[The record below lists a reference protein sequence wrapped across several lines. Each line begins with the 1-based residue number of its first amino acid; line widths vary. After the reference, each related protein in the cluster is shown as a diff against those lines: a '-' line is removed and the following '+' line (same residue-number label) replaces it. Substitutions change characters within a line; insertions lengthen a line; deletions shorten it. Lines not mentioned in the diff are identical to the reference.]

1 MRRTSWRIVWLLV
14 GLGLLVWVVWRAD
27 PAKAAAAML
36 DAFAHPGLLAGA
48 VGLFAAT
55 LVGFFL
61 KWHLMSR
68 LAGAPVDARQ
78 SLRLFS
84 TLYLVGTFTPG
95 RAGELVVPLLM
106 RGGGQLTGVALVNR
120 LLESLWTV
128 FAALLAAW
136 MIFRGDPR
144 SSHLWVLLV
153 ILAAFVVA
161 AVILSRR
168 RLTAGLVGFGRACL
182 TPFRRW
188 APVAWLLR
196 LEEKH
201 AHGLEQFYDANERIL
216 RPVPVLL
223 VSLLLA
229 AIWLMMILA
238 NWLLIHAVVPD
249 SGVTFGTVF
258 AVMVVGAAAMFLSP
272 IPGGVGLSEFTSVA
286 LFGYLGYPQPEFV
299 SFLLLARLIL
309 YATVGVL
316 YVVGRVAGRALPG
329 AAVPAGAAPHDA
341 GA

>member
-1 MRRTSWRIVWLLV
+1 VRRKFWQIVWLLV
-14 GLGLLVWVVWRAD
+14 GLALLAWVVWWAD
-27 PAKAAAAML
+27 PLKTAAAML

-55 LVGFFL
+55 LVGFFV

-68 LAGAPVDARQ
+68 LAGVPVDARQ

-128 FAALLAAW
+128 FAAVLAAW

-153 ILAAFVVA
+153 ILAAFVVV

-168 RLTAGLVGFGRACL
+168 RLTAGLVGLVRACL
-182 TPFRRW
+182 APFRRLP
-188 APVAWLLR
+188 PVAWLLR

-258 AVMVVGAAAMFLSP
+258 TVMVVGAAAMFLSP

-286 LFGYLGYPQPEFV
+286 LFSYLGYPQPEFV
-299 SFLLLARLIL
+299 SFLLLSRLIL
-309 YATVGVL
+309 YAAVGLL
-316 YVVGRVAGRALPG
+316 YLVGQVAGRALPG

>member
-128 FAALLAAW
+128 FAAVLAAW

-153 ILAAFVVA
+153 ILAAFVVV

-168 RLTAGLVGFGRACL
+168 RLTAGLIALVGACL
-182 TPFRRW
+182 APFRRFRS
-188 APVAWLLR
+188 AAWLLR

-201 AHGLEQFYDANERIL
+201 ARGIEQFYDANERIL
-216 RPVPVLL
+216 RPGPVLL

>member
-1 MRRTSWRIVWLLV
+1 MKRNRWRILWLLV
-14 GLGLLVWVVWRAD
+14 GLALLAWVVWRAD

-55 LVGFFL
+55 LVGFFI

-95 RAGELVVPLLM
+95 RAGELVVPMLM

-120 LLESLWTV
+120 VLESLWTV
-128 FAALLAAW
+128 FAAALAAW
-136 MIFRGDPR
+136 MIFRGDPTR
-144 SSHLWVLLV
+144 SGRLWILLV

-168 RLTAGLVGFGRACL
+168 RLTAGLVGLVRACL
-182 TPFRRW
+182 APFRRL

-216 RPVPVLL
+216 RPAPVLL

-238 NWLLIHAVVPD
+238 NWLLVSAVVPP
-249 SGVTFGTVF
+249 GEKEITFLVVF

-309 YATVGVL
+309 YAMVGVL
-316 YVVGRVAGRALPG
+316 YVVGQVAGRALPG
-329 AAVPAGAAPHDA
+329 AAVPAGAAPHD
-341 GA
+341 

>member
-1 MRRTSWRIVWLLV
+1 V
-14 GLGLLVWVVWRAD
+14 GLGLLAWVVWRAD

-36 DAFAHPGLLAGA
+36 TAFAHPGLLSGA
-48 VGLFAAT
+48 LALFVAT
-55 LVGFFL
+55 LVGFFV
-61 KWHLMSR
+61 KWHMMSR

-78 SLRLFS
+78 SLHLFS

-106 RGGGQLTGVALVNR
+106 RGGGPLTSVALVNR

-128 FAALLAAW
+128 FAAVLAAW

-144 SSHLWVLLV
+144 SGRLWILLV
-153 ILAAFVVA
+153 VLAAFVVA

-168 RLTAGLVGFGRACL
+168 RLTAGLIALGRACL
-182 TPFRRW
+182 APFRRFRS
-188 APVAWLLR
+188 AAWLLR

-201 AHGLEQFYDANERIL
+201 ARGIEQFYDANERVL
-216 RPVPVLL
+216 RPGPVLL
-223 VSLLLA
+223 FCLLMA

-238 NWLLIHAVVPD
+238 NWLLVCAVVPP
-249 SGVTFGTVF
+249 GEKEITFLVVF
-258 AVMVVGAAAMFLSP
+258 TVMVVGAAAMFLSP

-299 SFLLLARLIL
+299 SFLLLSRLIL

-316 YVVGRVAGRALPG
+316 YVVGQVAGRPLPE
-329 AAVPAGAAPHDA
+329 AAS
-341 GA
+341 

>member
-1 MRRTSWRIVWLLV
+1 VKRTSWRIAWLLV
-14 GLGLLVWVVWRAD
+14 GLGLLAWVVWRAD
-27 PAKAAAAML
+27 PAKAAGAML
-36 DAFAHPGLLAGA
+36 AAFAHPGLLAGA
-48 VGLFAAT
+48 MGLFAAT
-55 LVGFFL
+55 LVGFFV

-68 LAGAPVDARQ
+68 LAGVPVDARQ

-106 RGGGQLTGVALVNR
+106 RGGGPLTSVALVNR

-128 FAALLAAW
+128 FAAVLAAW

-144 SSHLWVLLV
+144 SSRLWILLV
-153 ILAAFVVA
+153 VLAAFVVA

-168 RLTAGLVGFGRACL
+168 RLTAGLIALVRACL
-182 TPFRRW
+182 APFRRFRS
-188 APVAWLLR
+188 AAWLLR

-201 AHGLEQFYDANERIL
+201 ARGIEQFYDANERVL
-216 RPVPVLL
+216 RPGPVLL
-223 VSLLLA
+223 FCLLMA

-238 NWLLIHAVVPD
+238 NWLLVCAVVPP
-249 SGVTFGTVF
+249 GEKEITFLVVF
-258 AVMVVGAAAMFLSP
+258 TVMVVGAAAMFLSP

-299 SFLLLARLIL
+299 SFLLLSRLIL

-316 YVVGRVAGRALPG
+316 YVVGQVAGRAIPG
-329 AAVPAGAAPHDA
+329 AAPAALSDRGT
-341 GA
+341 

>member
-1 MRRTSWRIVWLLV
+1 VRRKFWQIVWLLV
-14 GLGLLVWVVWRAD
+14 GLALLAWVVWWAD
-27 PAKAAAAML
+27 PLKTAAAML

-55 LVGFFL
+55 LVGFFV

-68 LAGAPVDARQ
+68 LAGVPVDTRQ

-128 FAALLAAW
+128 FAAVLAAW

-153 ILAAFVVA
+153 ILAAFVVV

-168 RLTAGLVGFGRACL
+168 RLTAGLVGLVRACL
-182 TPFRRW
+182 APFRRLP
-188 APVAWLLR
+188 PVAWLLR

-258 AVMVVGAAAMFLSP
+258 TVMVVGAAAMFLSP

-286 LFGYLGYPQPEFV
+286 LFSYLGYPQPEFV
-299 SFLLLARLIL
+299 SFLLLSRLIL
-309 YATVGVL
+309 YAAVGLL
-316 YVVGRVAGRALPG
+316 YLVGQVAGRALPG

>member
-1 MRRTSWRIVWLLV
+1 VKRTSWRIAWLLV
-14 GLGLLVWVVWRAD
+14 GLSLLAWVIWRAD
-27 PAKAAAAML
+27 PVNAAAAML

-68 LAGAPVDARQ
+68 VAGAPVDARQ

-120 LLESLWTV
+120 VLESLWTI
-128 FAALLAAW
+128 FAAILAAW

-144 SSHLWVLLV
+144 SGRLWVLMV
-153 ILAAFVVA
+153 ILAAFVA
-161 AVILSRR
+161 IAVILSRR
-168 RLTAGLVGFGRACL
+168 RLTAGLVGLGRACL
-182 TPFRRW
+182 APFHRW

-201 AHGLEQFYDANERIL
+201 SHGLEQFYDANERIL
-216 RPVPVLL
+216 RPAPVLL

-238 NWLLIHAVVPD
+238 NWLLVSAVVPP
-249 SGVTFGTVF
+249 GEKEITFLVVF
-258 AVMVVGAAAMFLSP
+258 TVMVVGAAAMFLSP

-299 SFLLLARLIL
+299 SFLLLSRLIL
-309 YATVGVL
+309 YGAVGLL
-316 YVVGRVAGRALPG
+316 YLVGQVAGRPLPE
-329 AAVPAGAAPHDA
+329 AAS
-341 GA
+341 

>member
-1 MRRTSWRIVWLLV
+1 VKRTSWRIVWLLV
-14 GLGLLVWVVWRAD
+14 GLGLLAWVVWRAD

-36 DAFAHPGLLAGA
+36 TAFAHPGLLSGA
-48 VGLFAAT
+48 LALFVAT
-55 LVGFFL
+55 LVGFFV

-95 RAGELVVPLLM
+95 RAGELVVPMLL

-120 LLESLWTV
+120 VLESLWTV
-128 FAALLAAW
+128 FAAVLAAW

-144 SSHLWVLLV
+144 SSRLWVLVV

-168 RLTAGLVGFGRACL
+168 RLTAGLVSLVRACL
-182 TPFRRW
+182 TPFRRL

-201 AHGLEQFYDANERIL
+201 ARGIEQFYDANERIL
-216 RPVPVLL
+216 RPGPVLL
-223 VSLLLA
+223 FCLLMA

-238 NWLLIHAVVPD
+238 NWLLIQAVVPE

-272 IPGGVGLSEFTSVA
+272 IPGGVGLSELTAVA

-316 YVVGRVAGRALPG
+316 YVVGQVAGRALPG
-329 AAVPAGAAPHDA
+329 AAVPAGAAPRDA

>member
-14 GLGLLVWVVWRAD
+14 GLGLLAWVVWRAD

-36 DAFAHPGLLAGA
+36 DAFAHPGLLSGTLA
-48 VGLFAAT
+48 LFVAT
-55 LVGFFL
+55 LVGFFV

-95 RAGELVVPLLM
+95 RAGELVVPMLM
-106 RGGGQLTGVALVNR
+106 RGGGHLTGVALVNR

-128 FAALLAAW
+128 FAAVLAAW
-136 MIFRGDPR
+136 IIFRGDPR
-144 SSHLWVLLV
+144 SGRLWILV
-153 ILAAFVVA
+153 VVLAAFVAV

-168 RLTAGLVGFGRACL
+168 RLTAGFVGLVRACL
-182 TPFRRW
+182 APFRRLP
-188 APVAWLLR
+188 PVAWLLR

-216 RPVPVLL
+216 RPAPVLF

-238 NWLLIHAVVPD
+238 NWLLIGAVVPG

-258 AVMVVGAAAMFLSP
+258 VVMVVGAAAMFLSP

-299 SFLLLARLIL
+299 SFLLLSRLIL
-309 YATVGVL
+309 YAAVGLL
-316 YVVGRVAGRALPG
+316 YLVGQVAGRALPE
-329 AAVPAGAAPHDA
+329 AAA
-341 GA
+341 